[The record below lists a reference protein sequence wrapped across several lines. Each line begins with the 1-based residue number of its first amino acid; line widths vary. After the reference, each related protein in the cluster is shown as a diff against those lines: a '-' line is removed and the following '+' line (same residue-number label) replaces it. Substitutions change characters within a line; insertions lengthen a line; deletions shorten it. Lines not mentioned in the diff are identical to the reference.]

1 MQLLRVETL
10 TTCPKSNMVEYQRLQ
25 LIAQQ
30 ASGVH
35 LLEFGI
41 QAQFSG
47 STFTHLHFLGKSYHS
62 YSTALV

>member
-1 MQLLRVETL
+1 
-10 TTCPKSNMVEYQRLQ
+10 MVEYQRLQ

-62 YSTALV
+62 YSTALVWQLSD